1 MCTSSEMRVTTNS
14 IITTS
19 PSTRVPTVNLI
30 APFCHHVKLSI
41 TGFTIASAVAAGL
54 GAEDAASEAPEAF
67 AVTGGVVDAL
77 DPLHDRDDRRART

>member
-30 APFCHHVKLSI
+30 APFCHQVKLST
-41 TGFTIASAVAAGL
+41 TGFTIASPWPL
-54 GAEDAASEAPEAF
+54 ASLLKMPR
-67 AVTGGVVDAL
+67 
-77 DPLHDRDDRRART
+77 PRPRRPSL